1 MKQVK
6 VIVKKKFR
14 DRITGVCHKVGDK
27 LTVTDERFRE
37 IKRSGDYVEVE
48 ASDKTKEKNEI
59 NLKK

>member
-1 MKQVK
+1 MKQIK

-14 DRITGVCHKVGDK
+14 DRITGVRHKVGDK

-48 ASDKTKEKNEI
+48 ASNKEKEKTEI
-59 NLKK
+59 TKK

>member
-14 DRITGVCHKVGDK
+14 DRITGVSHKVGDK

>member
-14 DRITGVCHKVGDK
+14 DRITGVSHKVGDK

-37 IKRSGDYVEVE
+37 IKRSGDYAEVE